1 MFSINPCLDN
11 LWLGDNTSSVAGPRF
26 ALPLSGLP
34 CGDSDYIIVVKE
46 ALDMNQP
53 VFPIEEATI
62 AGAHSAMVAGRLTAR
77 RMVETYLNRIEAYDK
92 KGPSLNAVICLNP
105 QALEIAA
112 RLDRQFEKSGFV
124 GPLHGIP
131 VLLKDNIFT
140 ADMPTTGGSLSLDG
154 FIPPA
159 DATVTKKLREAGAI
173 ILAKVNLHEFAIWG
187 ETISSMIGQTLNPYD
202 LTRAPGGSSGGTG
215 AGLAAN
221 FGMVGIG
228 TDTVN
233 SVRSPASANSIVGLR
248 PTMGL
253 ISRDGVIPYSLTQ
266 DMVGPMART
275 VADVATM
282 LNVLAGYDSNDPV
295 TAWSVG
301 NYPKDF
307 LSFLN
312 PDGLRGVRL
321 GVMRSLFGNQEE
333 HREVNQAIENCVSV
347 MEDQGASLVNIED
360 PIIDI
365 NQLLSEVSV
374 HLYDLRQ
381 HLNDFLHNLGA
392 AVPLH
397 SLEEIIATGKFHQGI
412 WNVLLKAVQLTH
424 EDPAYNKRLIRQ
436 ADLRVKVL
444 EIMADY
450 ELDALVYPHQRRL
463 VMPVGKTLIERNG
476 VLAATTGFPA
486 IALPGGF
493 SAPTSTA
500 PCGVPIGIEL
510 LGRPWTERKL
520 IKIAYSLEQA
530 TQFRRVPMSTPPL

>member
-1 MFSINPCLDN
+1 VNPKI
-11 LWLGDNTSSVAGPRF
+11 F
-26 ALPLSGLP
+26 
-34 CGDSDYIIVVKE
+34 
-46 ALDMNQP
+46 P
-53 VFPIEEATI
+53 VEEATI
-62 AGAHSAMVAGRLTAR
+62 AGMHSAMVAGKLTTC
-77 RMVETYLNRIEAYDK
+77 RMVETYLNRITAYDK
-92 KGPSLNAVICLNP
+92 TGPSLNAVISLNP
-105 QALEIAA
+105 RALEIADS
-112 RLDRQFEKSGFV
+112 LDRQFEKSGFV

-140 ADMPTTGGSLSLDG
+140 FDMPTTGGSLSLEG
-154 FIPPA
+154 FIPPG
-159 DATVTKKLREAGAI
+159 DATVTQKLREAGAI

-187 ETISSMIGQTLNPYD
+187 ETISSIAGQTLNPYD

-221 FGMVGIG
+221 FGLVGLG

-253 ISRDGVIPYSLTQ
+253 ISREGVIPYSLTQ
-266 DMVGPMART
+266 DTVGPMART
-275 VADVATM
+275 VSDVAAL
-282 LNVLAGYDSNDPV
+282 LNVLVGYDPNDPV
-295 TAWSVG
+295 TAWAVG
-301 NYPKDF
+301 NYPKDYR
-307 LSFLN
+307 SFLN
-312 PDGLRGVRL
+312 PDGLRGMRL
-321 GVMRSLFGNQEE
+321 GVMRSLFGGLEE
-333 HREVNQAIENCVSV
+333 HREVNLA
-347 MEDQGASLVNIED
+347 METCLCAMEEQGATLINIED

-381 HLNDFLHNLGA
+381 HLNDFLQNLGD

-424 EDPAYNKRLIRQ
+424 EDPAYNKRLVRQ
-436 ADLRVKVL
+436 TELRIKVL
-444 EIMADY
+444 EIMADF

-493 SAPTSTA
+493 SAPTPSA
-500 PCGVPIGIEL
+500 PLGVPIGIEL

-520 IKIAYSLEQA
+520 IKMAYSLEQA
-530 TQFRRVPMSTPPL
+530 TRIRRSPESTPPL